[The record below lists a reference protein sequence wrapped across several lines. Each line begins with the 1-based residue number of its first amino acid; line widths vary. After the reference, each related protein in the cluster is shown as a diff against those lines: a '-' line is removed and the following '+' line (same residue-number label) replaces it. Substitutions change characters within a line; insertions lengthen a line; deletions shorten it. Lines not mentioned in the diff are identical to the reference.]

1 MKRNAAEFM
10 QYRKPLGA
18 GPSSKTCPRWESAC
32 ADRTSVRAMKSE
44 RSVRVWMFAGSSGFV
59 KLGHPVPDSNLSSEE
74 KSGSPDTTATES
86 PGRWLAQYSVW
97 NGGSVASRRVT

>member
-10 QYRKPLGA
+10 QYRNLVGA

-44 RSVRVWMFAGSSGFV
+44 RSVRVWMFTGSSGFV

-74 KSGSPDTTATES
+74 KSGSPDTTSPES
-86 PGRWLAQYSVW
+86 PGRWVARYSVR
-97 NGGSVASRRVT
+97 NGGS

>member
-1 MKRNAAEFM
+1 MKRSAAEFM
-10 QYRKPLGA
+10 QYRNPVGA

-44 RSVRVWMFAGSSGFV
+44 RSVRLWMFAASSGFV

-74 KSGSPDTTATES
+74 KSGSPDTTRSEE
-86 PGRWLAQYSVW
+86 
-97 NGGSVASRRVT
+97 RRVGKECRSRWAPYH